1 MIALDDKQMAE
12 FYYRSFMSVDGLW
25 FMKLED
31 RHGFDEALEIDVQ
44 VWKVLPKIQARLL
57 KPLVSGDNPMEAFF
71 QCYTTRLDLDGF
83 QFNAEKTDD
92 SQGFQVVVNSCP
104 WNDMLVNSGRGN
116 LAEKVGSAI
125 CNAVQPA
132 WAAEF
137 DKNISFELQ
146 RQKCR
151 GSESCLFRFSN
162 NS

>member
-1 MIALDDKQMAE
+1 MINLDDRQKAE

-31 RHGFDEALEIDVQ
+31 KYGFDEALEIDVE

-57 KPLVSGDNPMEAFF
+57 KSLVNNDDSMEAFF
-71 QCYTTRLDLDGF
+71 ECYTTRLNLDGF
-83 QFNAEKTDD
+83 KFNAEITDGN
-92 SQGFQVVVNSCP
+92 QGFQVVVNSCP
-104 WNDMLVNSGRGN
+104 WNQIIVKAGRGN

-137 DKNISFELQ
+137 GKNISFKLQ
-146 RQKCR
+146 RQMCD
-151 GSESCLFRFSN
+151 GAGSCLFRFSN
-162 NS
+162 NG